1 MERFSPSTTVSVK
14 AYPMCIFTSCLARE
28 MMASEGSFGRDNTT
42 KMKQPSSICRKHFDL
57 PLPGS
62 ALPDL
67 YDVSA
72 HYSLGRSFANRIALV
87 SVSHVVQTSIIDRA
101 DGTIYIMRT
110 MQFCLV
116 ELQKMASTVKTA

>member
-57 PLPGS
+57 SLPGS
-62 ALPDL
+62 ALPDCMMYRHNTL
-67 YDVSA
+67 SGD
-72 HYSLGRSFANRIALV
+72 HLQIGLPWSLSLMY
-87 SVSHVVQTSIIDRA
+87 RA
-101 DGTIYIMRT
+101 SRKSRG
-110 MQFCLV
+110 
-116 ELQKMASTVKTA
+116 